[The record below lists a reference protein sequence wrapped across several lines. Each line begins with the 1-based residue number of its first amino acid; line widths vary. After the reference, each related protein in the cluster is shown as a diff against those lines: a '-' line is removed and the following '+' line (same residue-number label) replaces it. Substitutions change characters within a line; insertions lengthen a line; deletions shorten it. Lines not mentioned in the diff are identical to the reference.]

1 MSATAAT
8 IACWA
13 LAAAAITFAM
23 SQTPDY
29 WPAVLP
35 AVPHASL
42 PHLPGLPRIPSLD
55 SLVSSTAGW
64 LTRHAH
70 T

>member
-1 MSATAAT
+1 
-8 IACWA
+8 
-13 LAAAAITFAM
+13 
-23 SQTPDY
+23 
-29 WPAVLP
+29 VLP